1 MNNLVHDTDS
11 HHLST
16 LLQISSTLNSSLDL
30 DVVLTNAMNL
40 VVELLKA
47 ERGFIQLI
55 EGDRLILKAYKNCDP
70 EKILQGEEIS
80 TSVIENVVA
89 THAPVVTIN
98 AMSDSRFSSQE
109 SVVAY
114 KLRSVL
120 CVPLLN
126 KNTLTGIIYIDN
138 RMKSGVFTEKDLH
151 VLTAFANHAASAIEN
166 ARLYENLKGSIDEK
180 LKLQEEILLE
190 RAQKQIQLE
199 RNTLKEE
206 LAHYLVHDLRNP
218 LTAVYSAFGILDMSL
233 QNQGTITQEERGLL
247 EKSRQNLRMMSSMIS
262 DILDVYLLENN
273 QLELEIE
280 SVDLCALVRAVFDTH
295 RGVCRPEVQL
305 RSEFETEPV
314 SIRCDRNI
322 MTRVLNNLVH
332 NACKVTESGYIETAV
347 FRRDPGE
354 VMIEIRDTG
363 TGVPDAMK
371 DRLFSKFVRI
381 ETRTKIRQS
390 RGLGLAFCRLAVQAH
405 GGEISVHD
413 NPPGGT
419 IMQIRLPVQN

>member
-1 MNNLVHDTDS
+1 MSNLVHDTDS

-40 VVELLKA
+40 VVELLQA

-55 EGDRLILKAYKNCDP
+55 EGDRLILKVYKNCDP

-89 THAPVVTIN
+89 TRAPVVTIN

-126 KNTLTGIIYIDN
+126 KNALTGIIYIDN

-166 ARLYENLKGSIDEK
+166 ARLYENLKGSINEK

-273 QLELEIE
+273 QLELETE
-280 SVDLCALVRAVFDTH
+280 CLDLCALIRDVFDTH
-295 RGVCRPEVQL
+295 RGVCRSEVQL
-305 RSEFETEPV
+305 RTEFEVESFPLC
-314 SIRCDRNI
+314 CDRSI

-332 NACKVTESGYIETAV
+332 NACKVTESGYIEAAV
-347 FRRDPGE
+347 YSREPGE
-354 VMIEIRDTG
+354 VTIEIRDTG

-371 DRLFSKFVRI
+371 DKLFSKFVRI
-381 ETRTKIRQS
+381 ETKTKIRQS
-390 RGLGLAFCRLAVQAH
+390 RGLGLAFCRMAVQAH
-405 GGEISVHD
+405 GGEITVHD
-413 NPPGGT
+413 NRSCGT